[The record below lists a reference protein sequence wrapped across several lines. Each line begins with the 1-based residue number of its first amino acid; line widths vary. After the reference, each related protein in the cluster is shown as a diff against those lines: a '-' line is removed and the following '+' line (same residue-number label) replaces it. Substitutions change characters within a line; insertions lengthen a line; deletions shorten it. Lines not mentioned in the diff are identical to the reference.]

1 MEKGKTLKVNTI
13 YPAFMGEVNTHGI
26 GVSCTFL
33 RLAGCNLR
41 CYYKTKGTLCDTPE
55 ALEMKGG
62 KDMSVSEI
70 VYQVKCLG
78 RKVVCLTGGEPL
90 MQDVKELLTEL
101 INNGYYVV
109 IETNGSKSIAPY
121 RHIRNVS
128 FVVDVKSASS
138 GESERMLEENYALL
152 NEKDFLKF
160 VADTKV
166 DVIEFERWVFSHNY
180 LNCNVAIGT
189 FWGSEI
195 SYGELIKEL
204 NRAAWNIPVYL
215 NMQTHKM
222 ACLYDRYKD
231 ENEFGEL
238 FIPRD
243 L

>member
-1 MEKGKTLKVNTI
+1 M
-13 YPAFMGEVNTHGI
+13 
-26 GVSCTFL
+26 
-33 RLAGCNLR
+33 
-41 CYYKTKGTLCDTPE
+41 
-55 ALEMKGG
+55 
-62 KDMSVSEI
+62 
-70 VYQVKCLG
+70 
-78 RKVVCLTGGEPL
+78 
-90 MQDVKELLTEL
+90 
-101 INNGYYVV
+101 
-109 IETNGSKSIAPY
+109 
-121 RHIRNVS
+121 
-128 FVVDVKSASS
+128 
-138 GESERMLEENYALL
+138 
-152 NEKDFLKF
+152 
-160 VADTKV
+160 